1 MKDSLNQFLNLGIG
15 AVAMTAD
22 KAEKLVN
29 DLIEKGHIERKES
42 QDLKNKIIKRG
53 EEARKELDKKIE
65 KGVRQAMEKL
75 DIPSRKEFNE
85 LKKKLKDLAK

>member
-1 MKDSLNQFLNLGIG
+1 MKDTLNHFLNLGIG

-29 DLIEKGHIERKES
+29 ELIEKGDIERKES
-42 QDLKNKIIKRG
+42 HDLKERIIKRG
-53 EEARKELDKKIE
+53 EEARKELDKNVE
-65 KGVRQAMEKL
+65 KRVQQALKKL
-75 DIPSRKEFNE
+75 NIPTRKEFND